1 MTLERAGIPTATFCS
16 SVFAALGAG
25 ERGALGMP
33 GLPIVVVP
41 HPVGGIPP
49 EAARALADG
58 AIEEVH
64 RVLTA
69 DAEALRREYRGRVYL
84 PPQRVVQHKTLFT

>member
-1 MTLERAGIPTATFCS
+1 MTIERAGIPTATFCS
-16 SVFAALGAG
+16 SAFAALGAS
-25 ERGALGMP
+25 ERQALGMP

-64 RVLTA
+64 RILTTE
-69 DAEALRREYRGRVYL
+69 AEALRREYRERAYAT
-84 PPQRVVQHKTLFT
+84 PRRVVQPKPLFA

>member
-1 MTLERAGIPTATFCS
+1 MPTITFCS
-16 SVFAALGAG
+16 SEFAALGAN

-49 EAARALADG
+49 EAARALAEG
-58 AIEEVH
+58 TIEEVH
-64 RVLTA
+64 RALTA
-69 DAEALRREYRGRVYL
+69 EAEVLRREYRERVYA
-84 PPQRVVQHKTLFT
+84 PPRRIVHPKTLFA

>member
-1 MTLERAGIPTATFCS
+1 VTLERAGVPTATFCS
-16 SVFAALGAG
+16 SAFAALGAN
-25 ERGALGMP
+25 ERRALGMP

-64 RVLTA
+64 RVLTG
-69 DAEALRREYRGRVYL
+69 DAETLRREYRERAYL
-84 PPQRVVQHKTLFT
+84 PPRRVVQPKTLFT